1 MDENKVTSP
10 ENRKQEFSSHEVE
23 LIQQLI
29 QSRMG
34 RKQEMVIYEEL
45 DEYEVPPRTQFSM
58 LSKPAVTIK
67 DGQLNF
73 NMASIRLFENVQHI
87 LPVINEK
94 KHRLAVIPCVEE
106 EMSSIDWARK
116 RADDTWTNKQIT
128 NRDLVNKI
136 GTFMKWS
143 KDCRYKILGEV
154 RLSARGPIL
163 VFELDEAIQFVRE
176 DVEYLDEETGEVK
189 IKKKDI
195 KFYPEKYKGKIGM
208 SYSEYAEARQMSLF
222 EDFTNYFGQDGTV
235 VANEPADMTEETILQ
250 DAGAEVAEPIQVS
263 ELIPQEPNMEVSQLM
278 PQPNHPLPER
288 RDYL

>member
-1 MDENKVTSP
+1 MMTNP
-10 ENRKQEFSSHEVE
+10 EERKQEFSSHEIE

-29 QSRMG
+29 QSRLG
-34 RKQEMVIYEEL
+34 RKQEMVYEEL
-45 DEYEVPPRTQFSM
+45 EGYEVPPRTQFSM
-58 LSKPAVTIK
+58 LSKPAVTIR

-73 NMASIRLFENVQHI
+73 NMASIRLFENIQHI
-87 LPVINEK
+87 LPVVNETR
-94 KHRLAVIPCVEE
+94 HRLAVIPCTEE

-163 VFELDEAIQFVRE
+163 VFELDEAIMFRKE
-176 DVEYLDEETGEVK
+176 EVEYLDEDTGETK
-189 IKKKDI
+189 IKKKDV
-195 KFYPEKYKGKIGM
+195 KFYPEKYKGRIGM

-222 EDFTNYFGQDGTV
+222 EDFTNYFGQDGTAV
-235 VANEPADMTEETILQ
+235 SSDQPENENKEETILQ
-250 DAGAEVAEPIQVS
+250 DADTEVAEPIQVS
-263 ELIPQEPNMEVSQLM
+263 GLVPHEPSMEVYPIPNQSNNQLSG
-278 PQPNHPLPER
+278 R
-288 RDYL
+288 RDFL